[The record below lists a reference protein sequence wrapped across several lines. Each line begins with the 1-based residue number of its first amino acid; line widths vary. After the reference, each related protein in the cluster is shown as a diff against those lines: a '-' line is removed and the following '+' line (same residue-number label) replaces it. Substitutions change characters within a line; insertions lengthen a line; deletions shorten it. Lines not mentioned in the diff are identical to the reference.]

1 MRRSPVRLR
10 PSALSDHVTQTHAS
24 TAPISLTDHHQ
35 RRSGH
40 DPKMC
45 RQDFARLS
53 PILVPHERISLWSQ
67 YLCVPSIFVPSVDP
81 CPMPPDALQNCG
93 EAYAHTAHQSGFV
106 KVLYRFHPFFQ
117 ASGTV
122 LRTSNRTNEP
132 SVLVRVEPSN
142 GEPSDSP
149 DLRIVIPCWMLD
161 QTACHRVRLCDKP
174 VVPLSALLQLRQL
187 ADDLAGSSTQRHPE
201 RSSNVKG
208 DCCEIETSEKAA
220 NPKADAQATE
230 A

>member
-10 PSALSDHVTQTHAS
+10 PSALSDHVTQTLAS
-24 TAPISLTDHHQ
+24 TAPFPLTVHPQ

-67 YLCVPSIFVPSVDP
+67 YLCAPSIFVRSVDP

-93 EAYAHTAHQSGFV
+93 AVYPHTAHQSGTV
-106 KVLYRFHPFFQ
+106 TVLYRFHPFFQ
-117 ASGTV
+117 ATV
-122 LRTSNRTNEP
+122 TVVRTSNRTNEP
-132 SVLVRVEPSN
+132 SVLVRVEPFDD
-142 GEPSDSP
+142 EPSDSP

-161 QTACHRVRLCDKP
+161 QTACHSVRLCDKP
-174 VVPLSALLQLRQL
+174 VIQLSALLQLKQLVSDL
-187 ADDLAGSSTQRHPE
+187 ADSPTQPHLE
-201 RSSNVKG
+201 RSSNAQG
-208 DCCEIETSEKAA
+208 DRREIETSQSAAIEKAA
-220 NPKADAQATE
+220 SKATGA
-230 A
+230 